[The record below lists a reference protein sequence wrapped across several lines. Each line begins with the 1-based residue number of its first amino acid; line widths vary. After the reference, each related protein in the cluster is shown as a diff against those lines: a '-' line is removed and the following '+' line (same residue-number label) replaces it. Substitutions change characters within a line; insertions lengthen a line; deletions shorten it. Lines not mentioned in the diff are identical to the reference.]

1 MGPCQD
7 VREGDGPGQEGGDQR
22 MHRRRDRGRQRPRGI
37 DVEQFRVESVIDRVG
52 TTGTVWLGLTIACTV
67 GAFVGLGIWAD
78 AALGTSPWF
87 LLVGILLGCVAA
99 TASTIVLVR
108 RYL

>member
-1 MGPCQD
+1 MSAPEPD
-7 VREGDGPGQEGGDQR
+7 SADAPRDLPGLGA
-22 MHRRRDRGRQRPRGI
+22 
-37 DVEQFRVESVIDRVG
+37 FA
-52 TTGTVWLGLTIACTV
+52 TLGLTIACTV

-78 AALGTSPWF
+78 AVFGTSPWC